1 MPHPAGRRKKKVDS
15 ALLEALSRIV
25 IEELR
30 EVVPD
35 LITVTRVETTADL
48 RTAHVFLSLLGSS
61 DPALALEHLRQRTG
75 WLRRR
80 LAALVKL
87 KYNPTL
93 IFELDPAPEFAQRL
107 EALIDHAKRHDRDTD

>member
-15 ALLEALSRIV
+15 VLLEALSRIL

-30 EVVPD
+30 EVFPD
-35 LITVTRVETTADL
+35 LVTVTRVETTADL
-48 RTAHVFLSLLGSS
+48 RTARVFLSLLGPSN
-61 DPALALEHLRQRTG
+61 PILARDHL
-75 WLRRR
+75 LRRAGALRHR

-107 EALIDHAKRHDRDTD
+107 DVLIDHAKRHDRNAD